1 MLDSDYKHI
10 VFSRPKRHV
19 ASHSL
24 SKVVH
29 LNASGLILFKL
40 SDVRIAQIAFEHSRL
55 CRESLGVRR
64 FVPDEFLS
72 VVMNIIWARGEF
84 WGQISTDLKV
94 LHRCLLKARSAWL
107 YCKYICRQHPLD
119 AKTGLELCGLMSDS
133 IQSQLAINKQGTAHN
148 R

>member
-10 VFSRPKRHV
+10 AFC
-19 ASHSL
+19 
-24 SKVVH
+24 KVET
-29 LNASGLILFKL
+29 SCSITQPFKYCAL
-40 SDVRIAQIAFEHSRL
+40 KCCRVNSFQAVRCQNCPNSFEHSRL
-55 CRESLGVRR
+55 CWESLGVRR
-64 FVPDEFLS
+64 LVPDEFLS

-133 IQSQLAINKQGTAHN
+133 IQSQLAIN
-148 R
+148 